1 MKRIKYYSPSDL
13 SIGFHFERFREL
25 IKEYKNLDYS
35 NIISIV
41 EIYNALKFIEMKI
54 FVNEISIE
62 EMKVASKVFKK
73 KLNQFFKEVDKQDI
87 SDFFRL
93 FFLWENIDFYEYR
106 SEKIIFEDNLDKNN
120 YQIYR
125 KDFIECFEKYKLHEI
140 INEKELQDI
149 IEKYEISIEFFL
161 RTNYFI
167 DNYSSLIRKKYLES
181 SKNIEL
187 LLTNYID
194 EGRIIS
200 IPSSVSNKELYQLC
214 ERYIESEHA
223 DLNYLRI
230 VSNGIQGFKEFVINP
245 KIKAKAKKRAEQIET
260 KILADKEHVF
270 EQSICIYTEESE
282 YNNSNVIFKSL
293 IDVEFIKIEKLKEN
307 LLQYMMY
314 FNGFFTDNWVLNL
327 CSFPNIESTTL
338 MRLFSGAKTKK
349 NYETSIYFH
358 NKNTLQ
364 LLSFKI
370 YQKKLQEIHN
380 YRIEELV
387 VYFFSNYC
395 KERFMIDWLP
405 LDFSN
410 QFEKLHIQT
419 KNLFTLEE
427 QIRKQW
433 KLYVEENKVDKEL
446 FELEFTPSFSS
457 LKSKLRRKNIYVNS
471 KNENINQVLFLLF
484 SDQSGI
490 IYINEYIKGND
501 FIELLNKNKIKRS
514 DFHSYQIAAI
524 DFLINNEIVS
534 LDSQQR
540 IYLTQQQSWKIL
552 ILQNIYQYG
561 VDNYYYLNHKVSSKK
576 ILKEKQKII
585 DQMIDDGLL
594 NYEDTLFSRPEI
606 DYLNYI
612 LNNSEFDN
620 ALGLRNKYLHGAVI
634 EENEEEY
641 YLALII
647 IVVYVI
653 KINEELR
660 IINDEN
666 L

>member
-41 EIYNALKFIEMKI
+41 EIYNALKFIKMKI

-106 SEKIIFEDNLDKNN
+106 SEKIIFEDNVDKNN

>member
-106 SEKIIFEDNLDKNN
+106 SEKIIFEDNVDKNN

-187 LLTNYID
+187 LLTSYID

-245 KIKAKAKKRAEQIET
+245 KVKAKAKKRAEQIET

>member
-25 IKEYKNLDYS
+25 IKKYKNLDYS
-35 NIISIV
+35 NIIRIV

-106 SEKIIFEDNLDKNN
+106 SEKIIFEDNVDKNN

>member
-106 SEKIIFEDNLDKNN
+106 SEKIIFEDNVDKNN

-314 FNGFFTDNWVLNL
+314 FNGFFADNWVLNL

>member
-1 MKRIKYYSPSDL
+1 M
-13 SIGFHFERFREL
+13 
-25 IKEYKNLDYS
+25 
-35 NIISIV
+35 
-41 EIYNALKFIEMKI
+41 
-54 FVNEISIE
+54 
-62 EMKVASKVFKK
+62 
-73 KLNQFFKEVDKQDI
+73 
-87 SDFFRL
+87 
-93 FFLWENIDFYEYR
+93 
-106 SEKIIFEDNLDKNN
+106 
-120 YQIYR
+120 
-125 KDFIECFEKYKLHEI
+125 
-140 INEKELQDI
+140 
-149 IEKYEISIEFFL
+149 
-161 RTNYFI
+161 
-167 DNYSSLIRKKYLES
+167 
-181 SKNIEL
+181 
-187 LLTNYID
+187 
-194 EGRIIS
+194 
-200 IPSSVSNKELYQLC
+200 YQLC

-419 KNLFTLEE
+419 KKF
-427 QIRKQW
+427 I
-433 KLYVEENKVDKEL
+433 Y
-446 FELEFTPSFSS
+446 F
-457 LKSKLRRKNIYVNS
+457 RRA
-471 KNENINQVLFLLF
+471 
-484 SDQSGI
+484 D
-490 IYINEYIKGND
+490 
-501 FIELLNKNKIKRS
+501 
-514 DFHSYQIAAI
+514 
-524 DFLINNEIVS
+524 
-534 LDSQQR
+534 
-540 IYLTQQQSWKIL
+540 
-552 ILQNIYQYG
+552 
-561 VDNYYYLNHKVSSKK
+561 
-576 ILKEKQKII
+576 
-585 DQMIDDGLL
+585 
-594 NYEDTLFSRPEI
+594 
-606 DYLNYI
+606 
-612 LNNSEFDN
+612 
-620 ALGLRNKYLHGAVI
+620 
-634 EENEEEY
+634 
-641 YLALII
+641 
-647 IVVYVI
+647 
-653 KINEELR
+653 
-660 IINDEN
+660 
-666 L
+666 